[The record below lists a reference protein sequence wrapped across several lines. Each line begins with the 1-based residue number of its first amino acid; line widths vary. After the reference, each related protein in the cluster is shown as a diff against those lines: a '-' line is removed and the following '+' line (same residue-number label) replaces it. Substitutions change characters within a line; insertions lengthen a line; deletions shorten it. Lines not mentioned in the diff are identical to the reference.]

1 MAARREIS
9 TCAGLTAA
17 VFAATLAISLRAAA
31 ADAGEP
37 PVNRLSSE
45 ERAQGW
51 KLLFDGT
58 SLERWRGY
66 QMHRVPDG
74 WSVEDGTIRF
84 AKPTGEGAQ
93 RADLITK
100 KQYGDFELRLEW
112 KLTPGGNSGVMFRV
126 SEAAERSYHT
136 GPEMQILD
144 NAGHR
149 DGGSPFTSTGSNYA
163 LHAPVRDTTRPVGEW
178 NEVRIVA
185 RGPHVEHWL
194 NGVKVVEYELW
205 SEDWKAKVKASKF
218 AQWPGYGL
226 ETKGHIVLQDHDNEV
241 WFRNLAVRRLK
252 KSSSTE
258 PPAETGR

>member
-1 MAARREIS
+1 MAARSEIS
-9 TCAGLTAA
+9 HSAA
-17 VFAATLAISLRAAA
+17 VTVALLAAVLAVPLRAVA
-31 ADAGEP
+31 ADAGAP
-37 PVNRLSSE
+37 PVNQLSAE
-45 ERAQGW
+45 ERSQGW
-51 KLLFDGT
+51 KLLFDGA

-66 QMHRVPDG
+66 QMDRVPDG
-74 WSVEDGTIRF
+74 WSVQDGTIRF
-84 AKPTGEGAQ
+84 AKPTAEGAQ
-93 RADLITK
+93 RADLVTK

-126 SEAAERSYHT
+126 SEDAERSYHT

-149 DGGSPFTSTGSNYA
+149 DGGSPLTSTGSNYA
-163 LHAPVRDTTRPVGEW
+163 LHPPVRDATRPVGEW
-178 NEVRIVA
+178 NQVRIVA

-205 SEDWKAKVKASKF
+205 TEDWKAKVKASKF

-252 KSSSTE
+252 KNASGDAPE
-258 PPAETGR
+258 AGR